1 MGLFNRKSA
10 SASASVSTAVAGGTA
25 VESGSS
31 LSHLTG
37 DYVIDSTH
45 SEIGFSLKY
54 AKVTTMRGRFTEY
67 DGRLRLDGSTP
78 SASTAEV
85 VIKVA
90 SIDTALAGRDE
101 HLLNGD
107 FFAVEEFPEMTY
119 RSTSAERVDEDTFR
133 MNGDLTIKGVSR
145 PVALELTLNGEVVDP
160 MGNVRVGFDGSATI
174 SRSDWGLTYNA
185 ALEGGGVLISDKVK
199 LTFDISAIREA

>member
-10 SASASVSTAVAGGTA
+10 ATSTAAPAAPAAVA
-25 VESGSS
+25 VSSGES
-31 LSHLTG
+31 LSHLSG
-37 DYVIDSTH
+37 DWVIDSTH

-67 DGRLRLDGSTP
+67 DGRLHLDAATP

-85 VIKVA
+85 VIKIA

-107 FFAVEEFPEMTY
+107 FFAVEEFPEMTF
-119 RSTSAERVDEDTFR
+119 RSTGAEQVDEDTFR

-145 PVALELTLNGEVVDP
+145 PVALDLTLNGEVVDP
-160 MGNVRVGFDGSATI
+160 MGTVRVGFEGSATI
-174 SRSDWGLTYNA
+174 NRSDWGLTYNA

-199 LTFDISAIREA
+199 LTFDISAVRPA